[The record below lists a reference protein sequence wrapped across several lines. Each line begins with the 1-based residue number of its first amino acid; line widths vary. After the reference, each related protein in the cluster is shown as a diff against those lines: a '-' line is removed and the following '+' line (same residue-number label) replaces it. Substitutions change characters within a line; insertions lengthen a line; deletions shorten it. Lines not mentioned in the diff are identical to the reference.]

1 MHLQQVILNLI
12 INAVEAMSGVTGPR
26 ECFREDGTCEP
37 MPRGGSHFSLG
48 EAFAGAEDITISTL
62 LAHKKYAA
70 KLPDNQCVAEPQ
82 PVECM
87 MVS

>member
-37 MPRGGSHFSLG
+37 MPRGGSTSPLERHSRG
-48 EAFAGAEDITISTL
+48 RKTSQ
-62 LAHKKYAA
+62 YRRY
-70 KLPDNQCVAEPQ
+70 
-82 PVECM
+82 
-87 MVS
+87 